1 MLDPLQET
9 GVAVIGVNNPHLT
22 VLISHL
28 YNQLFFL
35 KKDLSFFSLT
45 QSALSLQPKN
55 VNL

>member
-1 MLDPLQET
+1 VLDPLQET

-35 KKDLSFFSLT
+35 KKDLSFFSANSKPFIFAT
-45 QSALSLQPKN
+45 
-55 VNL
+55 

>member
-28 YNQLFFL
+28 YNQFFF
-35 KKDLSFFSLT
+35 KKMKVFFPLT
-45 QSALSLQPKN
+45 QSPLSLQPEN